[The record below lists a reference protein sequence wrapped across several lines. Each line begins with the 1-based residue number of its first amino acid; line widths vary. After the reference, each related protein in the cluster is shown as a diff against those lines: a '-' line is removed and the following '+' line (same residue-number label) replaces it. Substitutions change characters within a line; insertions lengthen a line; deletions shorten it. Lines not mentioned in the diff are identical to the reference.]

1 MFNRGLRHCYNQR
14 LKGRSG
20 GRLPAGAVVQQTRA
34 ASPASAVLY
43 RDKTDLLRNLFRIDK
58 RYSRCIEK
66 PATKNKNNYHHNETL
81 PSEIT
86 YSFELYDES
95 RSQISITY
103 T

>member
-1 MFNRGLRHCYNQR
+1 M
-14 LKGRSG
+14 
-20 GRLPAGAVVQQTRA
+20 
-34 ASPASAVLY
+34 
-43 RDKTDLLRNLFRIDK
+43 RNLFRIDK